1 MPGAVYAE
9 SGAGVRR
16 LSRCPDGLAILSGFD
31 HREALLHDLH
41 RRSLLAAACSLGVL
55 PAAAR
60 IAKEPD
66 VPYVPTP
73 PEVVEGMLDM
83 AALKAGER
91 LIDLGSG
98 DGRIPRAAARRGA
111 DALGV
116 EIDAGLVARARSL
129 TRLDGLEA
137 RARFTRDDL
146 FTVSLRDADVVTL
159 YLLPDVNERL
169 KPKILNEMKPGARV
183 VSHAFD
189 MGDWPPEERREIAD
203 KRVFRWTVPAV
214 AGGEWRLIRADGTS
228 ATLAIDQRYSR
239 ITGTLD
245 GRPIRDPR
253 LAGAAISFAA
263 GDLAYRGI
271 VSDRTIAGDNWR
283 AERID

>member
-1 MPGAVYAE
+1 MHVL
-9 SGAGVRR
+9 AGK
-16 LSRCPDGLAILSGFD
+16 
-31 HREALLHDLH
+31 EA
-41 RRSLLAAACSLGVL
+41 
-55 PAAAR
+55 
-60 IAKEPD
+60 D

-111 DALGV
+111 NALGV

-129 TRLDGLEA
+129 TQLEGLEG
-137 RARFTRDDL
+137 RARFVRDDL
-146 FTVSLRDADVVTL
+146 FTVSLRDADIVTL
-159 YLLPDVNERL
+159 YLLPDINERL
-169 KPKILNEMKPGARV
+169 KPKLLNEMKPGARV

-189 MGDWPPEERREIAD
+189 MGDWPPDENREIAD
-203 KRVFRWTVPAV
+203 KRLFRWTIPAV
-214 AGGEWRLIRADGTS
+214 AGGEWRLIRADGST

-239 ITGTLD
+239 VAGTVE
-245 GRPIRDPR
+245 GRPIRDAT
-253 LAGAAISFAA
+253 LAGAVLHFVAD
-263 GDLAYRGI
+263 GTAYRGT
-271 VSDRTIAGDNWR
+271 VGDRTMIGDTWR

>member
-1 MPGAVYAE
+1 MEMPLSRRAVLL
-9 SGAGVRR
+9 GAG
-16 LSRCPDGLAILSGFD
+16 C
-31 HREALLHDLH
+31 
-41 RRSLLAAACSLGVL
+41 LLAA

-60 IAKEPD
+60 AAKEAD

-83 AALKAGER
+83 AGLKAGER

-111 DALGV
+111 NALGV

-129 TRLDGLEA
+129 TRLDGLEE
-137 RARFTRDDL
+137 RARFVRDDL

-159 YLLPDVNERL
+159 YLLPAVNERL
-169 KPKILNEMKPGARV
+169 KPKLLSEMKPGARV

-203 KRVFRWTVPAV
+203 KRVYRWTIPAI
-214 AGGEWRLIRADGTS
+214 AGGEWRLTRAGGST
-228 ATLAIDQRYSR
+228 ATLRIDQRYNRVS
-239 ITGTLD
+239 GTLD
-245 GRPIRDPR
+245 GRAIRDAL
-253 LAGAAISFAA
+253 LAGAALSFAA
-263 GDLAYRGI
+263 DGTAYRGA
-271 VSDRTIAGDNWR
+271 VGDRTITGDGWH

>member
-1 MPGAVYAE
+1 MTDC
-9 SGAGVRR
+9 VRR
-16 LSRCPDGLAILSGFD
+16 TFI
-31 HREALLHDLH
+31 
-41 RRSLLAAACSLGVL
+41 LAASSLAAL
-55 PAAAR
+55 PFAAR
-60 IAKEPD
+60 AGAEKD

-73 PEVVEGMLDM
+73 PEVVQGMLDM
-83 AALKAGER
+83 AGLTAGER

-111 DALGV
+111 SALGV

-129 TRLDGLEA
+129 ARLEGLEE
-137 RARFTRDDL
+137 RARFVRDDL

-169 KPKILNEMKPGARV
+169 KPKLLSEMKPGARV

-203 KRVFRWTVPAV
+203 KRVYRWTIPAI
-214 AGGEWRLIRADGTS
+214 AGGEWRLVRADGST

-239 ITGTLD
+239 VTGTFD
-245 GRPIRDPR
+245 GRAIRDAQ
-253 LAGAAISFAA
+253 LAGAALNFTVD
-263 GDLAYRGI
+263 GTAYRGT
-271 VSDRTIAGDNWR
+271 VGDRTITGDGWR

>member
-1 MPGAVYAE
+1 METPFSRRAILL
-9 SGAGVRR
+9 GAG
-16 LSRCPDGLAILSGFD
+16 CMLA
-31 HREALLHDLH
+31 
-41 RRSLLAAACSLGVL
+41 RS
-55 PAAAR
+55 AAAR
-60 IAKEPD
+60 PGKEAD

-83 AALKAGER
+83 AGLKAGER

-111 DALGV
+111 NALGV

-129 TRLDGLEA
+129 ARLEGLEEH
-137 RARFTRDDL
+137 ARFVRDDL

-203 KRVFRWTVPAV
+203 KRVYRWTVPAI
-214 AGGEWRLIRADGTS
+214 AGGEWRVIRADGS
-228 ATLAIDQRYSR
+228 AALLIIDQRYSR
-239 ITGTLD
+239 ITGTID
-245 GRPIRDPR
+245 GRAIRDAQ
-253 LAGAAISFAA
+253 LAGAALRFAA
-263 GDLAYRGI
+263 DGTAYRGT
-271 VSDRTIAGDNWR
+271 VGDRTITGEGWR

>member
-1 MPGAVYAE
+1 V
-9 SGAGVRR
+9 SRR
-16 LSRCPDGLAILSGFD
+16 SRKAAILCTFD
-31 HREALLHDLH
+31 YRKGGVLILHHLP
-41 RRSLLAAACSLGVL
+41 RRTFLAAALGFGAL
-55 PAAAR
+55 PVAAR
-60 IAKEPD
+60 APAEAD

-83 AALKAGER
+83 AGLRAGER

-98 DGRIPRAAARRGA
+98 DGRIPRSAARRGA
-111 DALGV
+111 HALGV

-129 TRLDGLEA
+129 TRLDGLEE
-137 RARFTRDDL
+137 RARFVRDDL

-169 KPKILNEMKPGARV
+169 KPKLLSEMKAGARV

-203 KRVFRWTVPAV
+203 KRVYRWTIPAI
-214 AGGEWRLIRADGTS
+214 AGGEWRLVRADGTM
-228 ATLAIDQRYSR
+228 AMLVIDQRYSR
-239 ITGTLD
+239 VSGTLD
-245 GRPIRDPR
+245 GGPIRDAT
-253 LAGAAISFAA
+253 LAGAALHFVAD
-263 GDLAYRGI
+263 GTAYRGI
-271 VSDRTIAGDNWR
+271 VGDREISGDNWR

>member
-1 MPGAVYAE
+1 M
-9 SGAGVRR
+9 S
-16 LSRCPDGLAILSGFD
+16 
-31 HREALLHDLH
+31 
-41 RRSLLAAACSLGVL
+41 VL
-55 PAAAR
+55 PTAVRA
-60 IAKEPD
+60 AKEVE

-83 AALKAGER
+83 AGLKAGER

-111 DALGV
+111 NALGV

-129 TRLDGLEA
+129 TRLDGLEE
-137 RARFTRDDL
+137 RARFVRDDL
-146 FTVSLRDADVVTL
+146 FTISLRDADVVTL

-203 KRVFRWTVPAV
+203 KRVFRWTVPAI
-214 AGGEWRLIRADGTS
+214 AGGEWRLIRAGGGP
-228 ATLAIDQRYSR
+228 ATLVIDQRYSR
-239 ITGTLD
+239 ITGTFD
-245 GRPIRDPR
+245 GRPIRDPQ
-253 LAGAAISFAA
+253 LAGASLSFTA
-263 GDLAYRGI
+263 GDLAYRGT
-271 VSDRTIAGDNWR
+271 VSDRTITGDDWR